1 MYHLESLFQHL
12 DFTVEESKIYLACLE
27 YGNIPIA
34 TIAHLTN
41 IGRVNCYHHSEKLIK
56 KGILR
61 ASKKNGVR
69 TFSAENPQILLNKEK
84 ERMNIV
90 EELLP
95 SLLALSKKTPDR
107 PRVQFFEGKEGVQNL
122 FGIVGEAKNTE
133 LVSFSNFMRL
143 ENFFEGT
150 VFLSEHFQKRIDHKT
165 KTRFISPRN
174 AQSEAFRQKFFP
186 KIFDERLLEVFLISS
201 DEFSFE
207 SEITIF
213 SNSIAIMNLS
223 KQSPI
228 GVLIENPELFR
239 TQKAIFDLAW
249 LGATSFI
256 V

>member
-1 MYHLESLFQHL
+1 MDHLESLFHHL
-12 DFTVEESKIYLACLE
+12 DFTPEESKIYLACLE
-27 YGNIPIA
+27 YGNLPIA
-34 TIAHLTN
+34 TISRLTN
-41 IGRVNCYHHSEKLIK
+41 IGRVNCYHHSEKLVK

-69 TFSAENPQILLNKEK
+69 TFSAENPRILVNKEK

-95 SLLALSKKTPDR
+95 SLLALSQKTPDR
-107 PRVQFFEGKEGVQNL
+107 PKVQFFEGKEGIQNL
-122 FGIVGEAKNTE
+122 FGIVGDAKNTE
-133 LVSFSNFMRL
+133 VVSFANFMRL
-143 ENFFEGT
+143 EDFFEGSS
-150 VFLSEHFQKRIDHKT
+150 FLADHFQKRISNNT
-165 KTRFISPRN
+165 KTRFIS
-174 AQSEAFRQKFFP
+174 QKSSKSEEFRKKFFP
-186 KIFDERLLEVFLISS
+186 KEFNERLLEIFLISS

-213 SNSIAIMNLS
+213 SDAIAIMNLS

-249 LGATSFI
+249 LGATSFM